1 MSETLSTVII
11 NFPTFAGLVITIVV
25 MRQWIAQMAENQAE
39 MSERIATLEKRLDD
53 CLASK

>member
-1 MSETLSTVII
+1 MNETIQTIII
-11 NFPTFAGLVITIVV
+11 NFPTFAGLVITIIV
-25 MRQWIAQMAENQAE
+25 MRQWIAQMVADQAE